1 MVTWYRPTLLPID
14 PAGTPDRGY
23 ATMRVTSPWGTR
35 DNPLNPG
42 TTSFHNGLDIGNARL
57 GDVVTAVAA
66 GEVVA
71 TGYLRLPWSQP
82 STAWASGNFG
92 GLMVIIAHGT
102 THVSGY
108 AHLRRALVGPG
119 QRVTAGQHIGEVGES
134 GSAQGRGHLH
144 FYVSNHGAAEII
156 KAGRLLPNAWTVD
169 PWPLIEPAAD
179 AGLPNTALEDPMPK
193 IVERIDNESVVIE
206 RKGIPVRKKA
216 TTNSGDV
223 YYTTKAVNHPLLG
236 AHAIVEGDPYGAD
249 LSKPGLYVEF
259 VGQDSGFFLA
269 YVPAIYVLRR
279 PIAAPSCFT
288 QEQLDSAI
296 AQARALGIEAA
307 AAAAAA
313 VK

>member
-23 ATMRVTSPWGTR
+23 ATMRVTSPWGNR

-92 GLMVIIAHGT
+92 GLMVVIAHG

-119 QRVTAGQHIGEVGES
+119 QRIAAGQPIGEVGES

-144 FYVSNHGAAEII
+144 FYVSNHSAAEII

-169 PWPLIEPAAD
+169 PWPLIEPAAG
-179 AGLPNTALEDPMPK
+179 AGDLPDTALEDPMPK
-193 IVERIDNESVVIE
+193 IIERITGQVALIE
-206 RKGIPVRKKA
+206 RVGIPLHRSA
-216 TTNSGDV
+216 DSNSGSV
-223 YYTTKAVNHPLLG
+223 YSKTTKATSVQPF
-236 AHAIVEGDPYGAD
+236 AVVEGGAYGVGDGKTSNRYIAYVGTSGGAFFPAYVAEIYTRLKPIATSSGITQAD
-249 LSKPGLYVEF
+249 L
-259 VGQDSGFFLA
+259 D
-269 YVPAIYVLRR
+269 
-279 PIAAPSCFT
+279 
-288 QEQLDSAI
+288 
-296 AQARALGIEAA
+296 AA
-307 AAAAAA
+307 AAAARDLALDQASAA
-313 VK
+313 VQAIK